1 MPQNSSHSSSHSGS
15 LFKNRQNWCR
25 EKKRS
30 FTEQEQ
36 LVWDLRRASLTLSL
50 SAVCLPRYHGDDKE
64 VRKAIQIR
72 GKTRRIG
79 VKLAPHEEK
88 RRLLVVSAE
97 RLKLHGNIFM
107 TALANDLIVV
117 QRRIVAHGTHGGQF
131 YKAVIVSTLD
141 GSVLFQSGMEST
153 AHGSV
158 TDSSVTRWSAAAP
171 TPLRQH
177 SPARTTTAGSGF
189 QAGGRLVLTRRSD
202 CMTTAD
208 ALPGGSESV
217 ASEAP
222 TQ

>member
-1 MPQNSSHSSSHSGS
+1 MQG
-15 LFKNRQNWCR
+15 
-25 EKKRS
+25 KKRS

-141 GSVLFQSGMEST
+141 GSVLFQSAMKST
-153 AHGSV
+153 AHGGV
-158 TDSSVTRWSAAAP
+158 TDSSV
-171 TPLRQH
+171 PLRQH

-189 QAGGRLVLTRRSD
+189 QAGGRLVLARRSD